1 MTDPLTSDLGRRTEL
16 RSLAR
21 ESLERLQFKR
31 LSEMLSRIVSEN
43 TFYRQKF
50 VEAGLLKASGAQKIN
65 LPRDRTELA
74 KLSFTTKNELIGDGS
89 SPFAA
94 NLTWP
99 VDDYVRFHRTSGTQG
114 HPMMV
119 LDTAEDWQWWI
130 EGWQHVLDVAQVTA
144 ADRAVMAFSFGP
156 FIGFWSAFDATAA
169 RGAMVIPTG
178 AMTTL
183 ARLDLIQSS
192 SATVVFCTPSYA
204 LHMAELA
211 AENGIDI
218 GDSSVTRIIVAG
230 EPGGSIPATRKRI
243 ESAWDAKVV
252 DHSGASEIGP
262 WGFADEQG
270 TGIYVNEARFLPEL
284 ISIEDGQVIP
294 FESVPLRSYA
304 SKGAAEN
311 DGATA
316 EGLAELVLTTLGR
329 DGSPVIRYRTGDLVR
344 PMINDMSDDGCQFL
358 FLDGGVLGRTDDM
371 MIIRGVNVFPTSV
384 ESILREIPEVVE
396 YRMTATK
403 AGQMDQLK
411 IELEATAKVADA
423 VSELLNTRLGLRI
436 EVSQVV
442 DGELPRFEAKGKR
455 FIDLRDQLLK
465 S

>member
-1 MTDPLTSDLGRRTEL
+1 MTDSQITSLARRTEL
-16 RSLAR
+16 RSMAR
-21 ESLERLQFKR
+21 ASLDALQFERLRQ
-31 LSEMLSRIVSEN
+31 MLLGIVPSN
-43 TFYRQKF
+43 NFYRQRF
-50 VEAGLLKASGAQKIN
+50 VATGVPNEDGTLEIN
-65 LPRDRTELA
+65 FPRDRAELA
-74 KLSFTTKNELIGDGS
+74 TLPLTTKSDLLGDGS

-99 VDDYVRFHRTSGTQG
+99 VDNYIRFHRTSGTHG

-119 LDTAEDWQWWI
+119 LDMAKDWQWWI
-130 EGWQHVLDVAQVTA
+130 EGWQYVLDVAAVTS

-183 ARLDLIQSS
+183 ARLDLIQTTSP
-192 SATVVFCTPSYA
+192 TVMFCTPSYA
-204 LHMAELA
+204 LHMAEVA
-211 AENGIDI
+211 AKNAIDI
-218 GDSSVTRIIVAG
+218 SSSSVEKIIVAG
-230 EPGGSIPATRKRI
+230 EPGGSIRPTRRKI
-243 ESAWDAKVV
+243 ESAWNARVV
-252 DHSGASEIGP
+252 DHCGASEIGP
-262 WGFADEQG
+262 WGFADKDG
-270 TGIYVNEARFLPEL
+270 TGIYVNEALFLPEL
-284 ISIEDGQVIP
+284 ISIDDGQLIP
-294 FESVPLRSYA
+294 FESVPLRSKSSA
-304 SKGAAEN
+304 GH
-311 DGATA
+311 DGSTA

-344 PMINDMSDDGCQFL
+344 PMINDTSDEGSQFL

-371 MIIRGVNVFPTSV
+371 MIVRGVNVFPTSV
-384 ESILREIPEVVE
+384 ESILREVPEVVE

-411 IELEATAKVADA
+411 IELEATGNVTDA
-423 VSELLNTRLGLRI
+423 VSELLSTRLGLRI
-436 EVSQVV
+436 DVSQVA

-455 FIDLRDQLLK
+455 FVDLRGEV

>member
-1 MTDPLTSDLGRRTEL
+1 MARA
-16 RSLAR
+16 SLDA
-21 ESLERLQFKR
+21 EQFKR
-31 LSEMLSRIVSEN
+31 LREMLGRIVPEN
-43 TFYRQKF
+43 AFYRQRF
-50 VEAGLLKASGAQKIN
+50 VEAGLLDASRANEIIF
-65 LPRDRTELA
+65 PRDRAELA
-74 KLSFTTKNELIGDGS
+74 KLPLTTKADLMGDGS
-89 SPFAA
+89 SPFVA

-99 VDDYVRFHRTSGTQG
+99 VDDYVRFHRTSGTHG
-114 HPMMV
+114 HPMLV
-119 LDTAEDWQWWI
+119 LDTAQDWQWWI
-130 EGWQHVLDVAQVTA
+130 EGWQHVLDAAEVTA
-144 ADRAVMAFSFGP
+144 IDRAVMAFSFGP

-169 RGAMVIPTG
+169 RGALVIPTG

-183 ARLDLIQSS
+183 ARLDLIKTT
-192 SATVVFCTPSYA
+192 SATVMFCTPSYA

-218 GDSSVTRIIVAG
+218 SNSSVKKIIVAG
-230 EPGGSIPATRKRI
+230 EPGGSIRATREKI
-243 ESAWDAKVV
+243 ESAWNAKVV

-262 WGFADEQG
+262 WGFADKEG
-270 TGIYVNEARFLPEL
+270 TGIYVNEIHFLPEL
-284 ISIEDGQVIP
+284 ISIDDGQLIS
-294 FESVPLRSYA
+294 FESLPLRSQVA
-304 SKGAAEN
+304 KGAA
-311 DGATA
+311 TTS

-344 PMINDMSDDGCQFL
+344 PLINDTSDEGSQFL

-411 IELEATAKVADA
+411 IELEATGKVTDA

-436 EVSQVV
+436 DVSQVA
-442 DGELPRFEAKGKR
+442 DGELPRFEAKGQR
-455 FIDLRDQLLK
+455 FVDLRGEV

>member
-1 MTDPLTSDLGRRTEL
+1 MNDSQTADLARRKQL
-16 RSLAR
+16 RTMVR
-21 ESLERLQFKR
+21 ESLNARQFQRLR
-31 LSEMLSRIVSEN
+31 EMLVRIVPHN
-43 TFYRQKF
+43 TFYRQRF
-50 VEAGLLKASGAQKIN
+50 LEAGLLDEPGHGEVNFPQ
-65 LPRDRTELA
+65 DRSELA
-74 KLSFTTKNELIGDGS
+74 KLPLTTKTDLMGDES

-99 VDDYVRFHRTSGTQG
+99 VNDYVRFHRTSGTHG

-119 LDTAEDWQWWI
+119 LDTAEDWRWWI
-130 EGWQHVLDVAQVTA
+130 EGWQHVLDVAEVTSS
-144 ADRAVMAFSFGP
+144 DRAVMAFSFGP

-183 ARLDLIQSS
+183 ARLDLIKTTL
-192 SATVVFCTPSYA
+192 ATVVFCTPSYA
-204 LHMAELA
+204 LHMAETA
-211 AENGIDI
+211 VENGIDI
-218 GDSSVTRIIVAG
+218 GDSSVRKIIVAG
-230 EPGGSIPATRKRI
+230 EPGGSIRATREKI
-243 ESAWDAKVV
+243 ESAWKAEVV

-262 WGFADEQG
+262 WGFADKAG
-270 TGIYVNEARFLPEL
+270 TGIYVNEASFIPEL
-284 ISIEDGQVIP
+284 ISIDDGQLIP
-294 FESVPLRSYA
+294 FESVPLRSEVSA
-304 SKGAAEN
+304 NNARTEV
-311 DGATA
+311 

-344 PMINDMSDDGCQFL
+344 PTINDAGEEGSQFL

-403 AGQMDQLK
+403 SGQMDQLK
-411 IELEATAKVADA
+411 IELETNGDVVVT

-436 EVSQVV
+436 DVTQVAS
-442 DGELPRFEAKGKR
+442 GALPRFEAKGKR
-455 FIDLRDQLLK
+455 FVDLRGK
-465 S
+465 VT

>member
-1 MTDPLTSDLGRRTEL
+1 MSDSQIADLARRKQL
-16 RSLAR
+16 RTMAR
-21 ESLERLQFKR
+21 ESLNAQQFSRLR
-31 LSEMLSRIVSEN
+31 EVLIRIVPHN

-50 VEAGLLKASGAQKIN
+50 VDAGVVDATGTHEMAV
-65 LPRDRTELA
+65 PRDRSELA
-74 KLSFTTKNELIGDGS
+74 KLPLTTKCELLGDGS

-99 VDDYVRFHRTSGTQG
+99 VDDYVRFHRTSGTHG

-130 EGWQHVLDVAQVTA
+130 DGWQHVLDVANVTA

-156 FIGFWSAFDATAA
+156 FIGFWSAFDATAE
-169 RGAMVIPTG
+169 RGALVIPTG

-183 ARLDLIQSS
+183 ARLDLIQTT

-211 AENGIDI
+211 AESGIDI
-218 GDSSVTRIIVAG
+218 ASSSVRKIVVAG
-230 EPGGSIPATRKRI
+230 EPGGSIRATREKI
-243 ESAWDAKVV
+243 ESAWNAKVV

-262 WGFADEQG
+262 WGFADNKG
-270 TGIYVNEARFLPEL
+270 TGIYVNEVNFLPEL
-284 ISIEDGQVIP
+284 ISVDDGQLIP
-294 FESVPLRSYA
+294 FESLPLRS
-304 SKGAAEN
+304 KVPI
-311 DGATA
+311 DGSGTNS
-316 EGLAELVLTTLGR
+316 ECLAELVLTTLGR

-344 PMINDMSDDGCQFL
+344 PMINDKGDEGLQFL
-358 FLDGGVLGRTDDM
+358 FLEGGVLGRTDDM
-371 MIIRGVNVFPTSV
+371 MIVRGVNVFPTSV
-384 ESILREIPEVVE
+384 ESILREVAEVVE

-411 IELEATAKVADA
+411 IELEATENVADSVA
-423 VSELLNTRLGLRI
+423 ELLRTRLGLRI
-436 EVSQVV
+436 DVTQVAA
-442 DGELPRFEAKGKR
+442 GELPRFEAKGKR
-455 FIDLRDQLLK
+455 FVDLRGDV

>member
-1 MTDPLTSDLGRRTEL
+1 M
-16 RSLAR
+16 AR
-21 ESLERLQFKR
+21 ESLSAEQFKR
-31 LSEMLSRIVSEN
+31 LREMLVRIVPEN
-43 TFYRQKF
+43 TFYRQRL
-50 VEAGLLKASGAQKIN
+50 VEAGLLDASGANEIN
-65 LPRDRTELA
+65 GPRDRAQLA
-74 KLSFTTKNELIGDGS
+74 KLPLTTKNDLMGDGS

-99 VDDYVRFHRTSGTQG
+99 VDDYARFHRTSGTQG

-130 EGWQHVLDVAQVTA
+130 EGWQHVLDVAEVTA

-169 RGAMVIPTG
+169 RGALVIPTG

-183 ARLDLIQSS
+183 ARLDLIQTT
-192 SATVVFCTPSYA
+192 SATVMFCTPSYA

-218 GDSSVTRIIVAG
+218 GNSSVRKIIVAG
-230 EPGGSIPATRKRI
+230 EPGGSIRTTREKI
-243 ESAWDAKVV
+243 ESAWNAEVV

-262 WGFADEQG
+262 WGFADKEG
-270 TGIYVNEARFLPEL
+270 TGIYVNEASFLPEL
-284 ISIEDGQVIP
+284 ISIDDGQLIP
-294 FESVPLRSYA
+294 FESVPLRSKA
-304 SKGAAEN
+304 AKGAADI
-311 DGATA
+311 DGATC

-344 PMINDMSDDGCQFL
+344 PMINDTSDEGSQFL

-371 MIIRGVNVFPTSV
+371 MIIRGVNVFPASV
-384 ESILREIPEVVE
+384 ESILREIPGVVE

-411 IELEATAKVADA
+411 VELEATQTVADA
-423 VSELLNTRLGLRI
+423 ASELLSTRLGLRI
-436 EVSQVV
+436 DVSQVA
-442 DGELPRFEAKGKR
+442 DGELPRFEAKGQR
-455 FIDLRDQLLK
+455 FVDLRGAH
-465 S
+465 